1 MLLPLLTL
9 FLACDP
15 SGPGPEGLA
24 PTEHTGGPVVVWDI
38 EAQPLPEIPLPNDAA
53 TRLDP
58 STATGR
64 RLNISEDA
72 PTAYERETRAKFN
85 KLDGFGT
92 FAPIMVSFDAPL
104 DIAGLLARH
113 ADDRDFT
120 NDAIYLLN
128 VDPGCDRY
136 GEEIALD
143 IGLGRFPVTH
153 LGRGEAWTD
162 AQAPGGYGVDHE
174 GVYFA
179 FDEHSETNNLLFE
192 ERWEDQN
199 GDGVLDP
206 GEDIDGDGVL
216 DEPNFLDPHACRGE
230 ILGTPAYDRCVADN
244 LLTFYERESN
254 TLILWPLWPMEQRC
268 THAVVLTERLTG
280 EFGSPVSSPFAAIN
294 PREQT
299 QDLEPVLELLGG
311 YGLGVEDVGFTWSFT
326 TGSMST
332 DMEALREGLYGSG
345 PFAQLAEEFPVQSFR
360 PWTRGELMEV
370 MDGEADPAVADE
382 HLLPGACSGL
392 ALTWLW
398 GQALEEWP
406 PNMCAI
412 EADLSSLG
420 GLFGGSFTAPDLL
433 VDKQGGATAAYPG
446 THDENWEVDPEAGTA
461 TYGETEV
468 TFWCALPIEKTQE
481 CAPGNPEGMPFCKPF
496 PVVNYGHGYGGSR
509 AEITLHIGRH
519 TAMGYALC
527 SLDYYGH
534 GLNRWI
540 EDPTAATAMAFAQ
553 LEFERDTVPELAP
566 LIMLGRDRDLDNDGY
581 SDSGADMWTAD
592 VFHTRDMVRQSALEA
607 SQFVRILRHMDGET
621 QSADGGL
628 LGDIDGDGS
637 VELGGP
643 ENTIGYW
650 GISLGGVVSGV
661 VAGSEPSLDAVSPN
675 AGGAAL
681 STIAVRSKQT
691 GVPAAVVMPM
701 LGPVI
706 AGCIPADE
714 HQRALPVGEPGG
726 DCADGE
732 GSLEGPYTGGQLR
745 LMMLAENN
753 ASIDTLEFATVD
765 GVEPG
770 DRVVLENLAN
780 GETKEMRVNER
791 GWFRLAVAADALDA
805 IERRP
810 LLGLDGD
817 EAGSGSVEDNTTLG
831 DPLRLTVYAGD
842 SDTVREVVDS
852 FHHELSFE
860 GTEYA
865 AGSTLVALQEGMGF
879 RRNTPDLRR
888 FMAIA
893 QHALCS
899 ADPGMWAGRVHMEPL
914 DVGYDPYTRG
924 GNTRVLYMP
933 TTGDHQVP
941 VHTGVAM
948 ARAGGALGSWKKD
961 SSIDAA
967 YGWRELFVP
976 DERYGV
982 SPDQYLVDTWVI
994 EGDDRLQRYLDN
1006 PGNPNALFDVDDVSD
1021 GAAAFSCGPSDWSAI
1036 IGENECPEHI
1046 DGQEIF
1052 FGVPAGEHPLR
1063 QDIEREGGGYDSL
1076 RIPLLRPAGQHGIYN
1091 AQSFRVFDADAFMVN
1106 HTVRFLGSRGGIVEH
1121 EPGCDCSASGLP
1133 LFLRDGEP
1141 QYPGL
1146 EEACTEDD
1154 LKLCEASCAEA
1165 WGLETP
1171 EVAECVTR

>member
-1 MLLPLLTL
+1 MLPFLLPFL
-9 FLACDP
+9 LACDP

-24 PTEHTGGPVVVWDI
+24 VTENTGGPVVVWDI
-38 EAQPLPEIPLPNDAA
+38 EALPLPEIPLPNDAA

-72 PTAYERETRAKFN
+72 PTQYERETRAKFN
-85 KLDGFGT
+85 RMDGFGT
-92 FAPIMVSFDAPL
+92 FAPVMVSFDAPL
-104 DIAGLLARH
+104 DIADLLARH

-128 VDPGCDRY
+128 VDPACSRY
-136 GEEIALD
+136 GEEVALD
-143 IGLGRFPVTH
+143 IGLGRFPATH
-153 LGRGEAWTD
+153 LGRGEVETD
-162 AQAPGGYGVDHE
+162 AEAPNGYRVDHD

-192 ERWEDQN
+192 ERWEDLDD
-199 GDGVLDP
+199 DGVLDE
-206 GEDIDGDGVL
+206 GEDLDGDGLL
-216 DEPNFLDPHACRGE
+216 DEPNFLDPHACRDQV
-230 ILGTPAYDRCVADN
+230 LGTPEYDRCVADN
-244 LLTFYERESN
+244 LLTFYERESD
-254 TLILWPLWPMEQRC
+254 TLILWPLWPLEQRC
-268 THAVVLTERLTG
+268 THAVVLTDRLKG
-280 EFGSPVSSPFAAIN
+280 EYGASVMSPFAAVN

-299 QDLEPVLELLGG
+299 QDLGPVTELLGN
-311 YGLGVEDVGFTWSFT
+311 YGLTTADIGFTWSFT
-326 TGSMST
+326 TGSMT
-332 DMEALREGLYGSG
+332 ADLEALREGLYGSG
-345 PFAQLAEEFPVQSFR
+345 AFASLAQEFPVQSFR

-370 MDGEADPAVADE
+370 LDDEADPEVADE
-382 HLLPGACSGL
+382 VLLPGACTGL

-406 PNMCAI
+406 ANTCAI

-433 VDKQGGATAAYPG
+433 VDKQGAATAGYPH
-446 THDENWEVDPEAGTA
+446 THDENWEIDPFQGSA

-468 TFWCALPIEKTQE
+468 TFWCALPIEKTQA
-481 CAPGNPEGMPFCKPF
+481 CAPGNPEGLPFCKPF
-496 PVVNYGHGYGGSR
+496 PVITYGHGYGGSR

-540 EDPTAATAMAFAQ
+540 EDPAAATAMALAGVEFA
-553 LEFERDTVPELAP
+553 RDGVPELAP
-566 LIMLGRDRDLDNDGY
+566 MIMLGRDRDLDNDGY

-592 VFHTRDMVRQSALEA
+592 VFHTRDMVRQSTLEA
-607 SQFVRILRHMDGET
+607 MQFARILRSMDGET
-621 QSADGGL
+621 EAGDGSL
-628 LGDIDGDGS
+628 LGDLDGDGT

-643 ENTIGYW
+643 ANTLGSW

-661 VAGSEPSLDAVSPN
+661 VAGAEPSMDAVSPN

-681 STIAVRSKQT
+681 STIATRSLQT

-714 HQRALPVGEPGG
+714 HQWALPVGEAGG
-726 DCADGE
+726 DCTDGR
-732 GSLEGPYTGGQLR
+732 GSLDGPYVGGQLR

-753 ASIDTLEFATVD
+753 ATIQTLEFATVE

-770 DRVVLENLAN
+770 DRVVLDNLVN
-780 GETKEMRVNER
+780 GEVSEMRVNER
-791 GWFRLAVAADALDA
+791 GWFRVGVAADALEA

-810 LLGLDGD
+810 LLGLEGD
-817 EAGSGSVEDNTTLG
+817 EAGSGSVDDNTTLG
-831 DPLRLTVYAGD
+831 DALRLTVYQGD
-842 SDTVREVVDS
+842 SETPRAVVES
-852 FHHELSFE
+852 FHLELEFE
-860 GTEYA
+860 GTEYRE
-865 AGSTLVALQEGMGF
+865 GSTLVALQEGMGF

-893 QHALCS
+893 QHALS
-899 ADPGMWAGRVHMEPL
+899 PADPGTWAAHVHLDPL
-914 DVGYDPYTRG
+914 DVSYDPYTSG

-933 TTGDHQVP
+933 TTGDAQVP

-948 ARAGGALGSWKKD
+948 ARAGGALGSWLKD
-961 SSIDAA
+961 ESVGQEH
-967 YGWRELFVP
+967 GWRELFVP

-982 SPDQYLVDTWVI
+982 SPDQYLVDRYVV
-994 EGDDRLQRYLDN
+994 EGDDRMQRYADSSI
-1006 PGNPNALFDVDDVSD
+1006 NPNVLFDVDDVSD
-1021 GAAAFSCGPSDWSAI
+1021 GTALFSCGPSDWSAI
-1036 IGENECPEHI
+1036 IGENECPDHL
-1046 DGQEIF
+1046 DGQEVF
-1052 FGVPAGEHPLR
+1052 FEVPAGEHPLR
-1063 QDIEREGGGYDSL
+1063 QDIARDGGGYDSL

-1106 HTVRFLGSRGGIVEH
+1106 HTVRFLGSRGERVEH

-1133 LFLRDGEP
+1133 SFTRDGEP
-1141 QYPGL
+1141 QYPAL
-1146 EEACTEDD
+1146 TEACTEDD
-1154 LKLCEASCAEA
+1154 LKVCDAGCTAA
-1165 WGLETP
+1165 WGIETP
-1171 EVAECVTR
+1171 ETVDCSTE